1 MAIPLVPCIRFLF
14 LPFVYRLL
22 YVWLDDD
29 NPVECTKMAA
39 HRDSNLRLLS
49 PEMLV
54 LGRDDDVP

>member
-29 NPVECTKMAA
+29 NPVECTKMAV
-39 HRDSNLRLLS
+39 HRDSNLRLLI
-49 PEMLV
+49 PEQC
-54 LGRDDDVP
+54 